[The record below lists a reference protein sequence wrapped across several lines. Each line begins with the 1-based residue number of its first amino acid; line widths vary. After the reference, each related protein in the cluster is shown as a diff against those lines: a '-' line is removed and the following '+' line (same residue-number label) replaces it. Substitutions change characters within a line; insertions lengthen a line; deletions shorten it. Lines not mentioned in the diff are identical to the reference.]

1 MIYCSIMFFDFIRY
15 CSIIGLF
22 IPKKIDSRIDCILGR
37 LFMRQM
43 VLTAFIFATCLIAD
57 EAYDIIK
64 RLDEN
69 FRGKDI
75 YMLINMKIVSMG
87 HERVMKMQSYS
98 KGSNKSFVK
107 ITYPPKDEGITFLS
121 LDREM
126 WQYVPKIER
135 IIKIPPSMMLQK
147 WMGSD
152 ITNDDMVKQSS
163 IVEDYTP
170 KILNRDGSIV
180 TIELT
185 PKENAPV
192 VWGKIVTNI
201 DTDTYTSNKDVFYDE
216 EGKEIR
222 FFIYDKV
229 MKIGDYYI
237 PTYWRVQS
245 SNKKDEFSE
254 IVLQEVKYDTK
265 ISDEY
270 FSKSALTRFS
280 R

>member
-1 MIYCSIMFFDFIRY
+1 MKRVVLT
-15 CSIIGLF
+15 LF
-22 IPKKIDSRIDCILGR
+22 IFTMHLAASE
-37 LFMRQM
+37 
-43 VLTAFIFATCLIAD
+43 AD
-57 EAYDIIK
+57 NIIK

-69 FRGKDI
+69 FRGRDI
-75 YMLINMKIVSMG
+75 YMQVSMKIVSMG
-87 HERVMKMQSYS
+87 HERVMKMHSYS
-98 KGSNKSFVK
+98 RGSKKSFVK

-121 LDREM
+121 LDKEM

-163 IVEDYTP
+163 LVEDYMP
-170 KILNRDGSIV
+170 KIIKREASVV

-201 DTDTYTSNKDVFYDE
+201 DTSTYTSNRDIFYDE
-216 EGKEIR
+216 EGKEVR
-222 FFIYDKV
+222 FFIYENVK
-229 MKIGDYYI
+229 KIGTYYL
-237 PTYWRVQS
+237 PTYWRIES
-245 SNKKDEFSE
+245 ADKKDSYTE
-254 IVLQEVKYDTK
+254 IILEDVKYDSN

-270 FSKSALTRFS
+270 FTKSALKRFS